1 MIKAGNWQLVSSI
14 VTRVFYDVHSS
25 LVLSRL
31 MALQD
36 MFEGRMFYQTYEQ
49 LSFTL
54 HIKPYTVSKSVK
66 DIISKGLIKTKRIGN
81 PSKVY
86 YYFNAECY
94 ELIDLEMK
102 KAHEAILLDKKKNT
116 ASNKYNL
123 LSIEDSQSLAIEKT
137 YTLAIE
143 ENDLLAI
150 NKTNVL
156 ATKETNEH
164 IVDINKVDNKESKS
178 KEVNN
183 TLLPVFFKNDH
194 ASEIDSLKIQIEELK
209 SLIEQ
214 KNKVEA
220 EVAKCNNIANNELAV
235 LSASIG
241 TSYVSTQESKDKP
254 VKARKNANS
263 ANITIE
269 QDANFASFE
278 VFAEKW
284 DKVLAAKY
292 PKLDASLVY
301 EWFVPAVQA
310 KYNGTYKD
318 HFAALRTW
326 LGRSSDAELSKLSK
340 FNPTEQYNNE
350 GLINGII
357 ERTKGQPTTMDKI
370 DAKAKEV
377 WEKYMNDQNNK

>member
-54 HIKPYTVSKSVK
+54 QIKPYTISKSVK

-116 ASNKYNL
+116 ASNKNNL
-123 LSIEDSQSLAIEKT
+123 LAIEDSQSLAIEKT

-156 ATKETNEH
+156 ATKETNAH

-183 TLLPVFFKNDH
+183 TLLPVFSKNDH

-220 EVAKCNNIANNELAV
+220 EGAKCNNIANNELAV

-254 VKARKNANS
+254 VKARKNAN
-263 ANITIE
+263 
-269 QDANFASFE
+269 
-278 VFAEKW
+278 
-284 DKVLAAKY
+284 
-292 PKLDASLVY
+292 
-301 EWFVPAVQA
+301 
-310 KYNGTYKD
+310 NGTLLKD
-318 HFAALRTW
+318 CETLTNKELFIQEFNSENGGYFQRFKDTFDAGMIWDIEITNMLNYAGFNNVKRANWLQAAANWIGKMRPWGVDYNACLKKNAPTPKNEGYDENDPRTW
-326 LGRSSDAELSKLSK
+326 K
-340 FNPTEQYNNE
+340 
-350 GLINGII
+350 
-357 ERTKGQPTTMDKI
+357 
-370 DAKAKEV
+370 
-377 WEKYMNDQNNK
+377 